1 MSIEIK
7 KNIDLSTLTTFR
19 IGGKAKFF
27 TEIFNKDELK
37 QAIEFSR
44 KKNLNFFIL
53 AGGSNILISDEGF
66 DGLTIKM
73 SNKEIYS
80 EGTEVVCGAGASLAD
95 LVNFSIENSLT
106 GLEWAAGI
114 PGTVGGAVR
123 GNAGAF
129 GGEISDSVSE
139 VEVLDAKT
147 GNLEVVKLKNE
158 ECNFGYRSSL
168 IKRDSN
174 LIVVSVRFKLS
185 QGTARESRILSEEI
199 IKKRALK
206 QPIGFSAGSFF
217 KNPSTTDKSLIE
229 KFEKDIKMKMRG
241 DKLPAGW
248 FIEDLGLKGKKIGG
262 AQVSDKHANFIINT
276 GKAKAEDVIILS
288 SFLKQKVRDKYGIQL
303 EEEINKIGF

>member
-1 MSIEIK
+1 MNIEIK
-7 KNIDLSTLTTFR
+7 ENIDLSTQTTFK

-27 TEIFNKDELK
+27 VEIFSKDELR

-44 KKNLNFFIL
+44 KKNLKFFIL
-53 AGGSNILISDEGF
+53 AGGSNVLISDKGF
-66 DGLTIKM
+66 EGLTIKM
-73 SNKEIYS
+73 SNKKIYL
-80 EGTEVVCGAGASLAD
+80 EGAEVVCEAGASLAD

-129 GGEISDSVSE
+129 GGEIKDSVSE

-147 GNLEVVKLKNE
+147 DNLEVVKLKNE
-158 ECNFGYRSSL
+158 ECHFGYRSSL
-168 IKRDSN
+168 IKENNN
-174 LIVVSVRFKLS
+174 LIVFSARFKLS
-185 QGTARESRILSEEI
+185 KGIARESKILSEDI

-241 DKLPAGW
+241 DKMPAGW

-262 AQVSDKHANFIINT
+262 AQISEKHANFIINT
-276 GKAKAEDVIILS
+276 GKARAEDVIILS

-303 EEEINKIGF
+303 EEEISKIGF